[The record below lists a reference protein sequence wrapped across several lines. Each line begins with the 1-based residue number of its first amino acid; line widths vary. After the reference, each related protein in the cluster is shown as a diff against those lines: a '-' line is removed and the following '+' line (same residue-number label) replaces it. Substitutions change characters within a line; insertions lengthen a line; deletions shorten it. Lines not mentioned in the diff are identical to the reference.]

1 MINNLVVNGCS
12 YMETY
17 VGGSG
22 HIDLATR
29 LNIAHSHSLALGG
42 SANSRI
48 IRTTLKHSYIVEQPT
63 LYVLGMTFV
72 SRREIPIL
80 NPVDGQEFE
89 GMWTNPQ
96 NQDFESQ
103 WQAHWSRADTDLY
116 VKLKLK
122 WEWMSVA
129 DRIEDLMYRIVSMGH
144 DLIGRGHRVLVF
156 QQADDLHLE
165 IFDHPRFDLFRKQS
179 WIIDY
184 TWRSIVWQHNQGVP
198 GTGEQAPE
206 TIRHR
211 HPQHYHRLNEFLTD
225 YIRTH
230 DIL

>member
-12 YMETY
+12 YMEVY
-17 VGGSG
+17 AGGSG
-22 HIDLATR
+22 HVDLANR
-29 LNIAHSHSLALGG
+29 LNMAHSHSLALGG

-48 IRTTLKHSYIVEQPT
+48 IRTTLKHSYTVEQPT

-80 NPVDGQEFE
+80 DPVHGQNFE

-103 WQAHWSRADTDLY
+103 WQPQWSRADTDLY

-129 DRIEDLMYRIVSMGH
+129 DRTEDLMYRIVSMGQ
-144 DLIGRGHRVLVF
+144 DLMSRGHRVLVF

-165 IFDHPRFDLFRKQS
+165 IFDHPRFDLFRKQP

-184 TWRSIVWQHNQGVP
+184 TWRSIVWQHSQGVP
-198 GTGEQAPE
+198 STGDQAPE
-206 TIRHR
+206 PIRHR
-211 HPQHYHRLNEFLTD
+211 HPQHYHRLNEYLVD
-225 YIRTH
+225 YIQSH
-230 DIL
+230 GIV

>member
-1 MINNLVVNGCS
+1 
-12 YMETY
+12 MEVY
-17 VGGSG
+17 AQGLG
-22 HIDLATR
+22 HVDLATK

-48 IRTTLKHSYIVEQPT
+48 IRTTLKHSYTAEQPT

-80 NPVDGQEFE
+80 NPMHGQGFE

-103 WQAHWSRADTDLY
+103 WQDQWSRTDTDLY

-129 DRIEDLMYRIVSMGH
+129 DRMEDLMYRIVSMGH

-165 IFDHPRFDLFRKQS
+165 TFDHPRFDLFRKQP

-184 TWRSIVWQHNQGVP
+184 TWRSIVWQHQQGVP
-198 GTGEQAPE
+198 SVGHEAPE
-206 TIRHR
+206 PIRHR
-211 HPQHYHRLNEFLTD
+211 HPQHYHCLNTFLID
-225 YIRTH
+225 YIQTH
-230 DIL
+230 EIL

>member
-165 IFDHPRFDLFRKQS
+165 IFDHRDLICFANNPGS
-179 WIIDY
+179 LII
-184 TWRSIVWQHNQGVP
+184 P
-198 GTGEQAPE
+198 GDQ
-206 TIRHR
+206 
-211 HPQHYHRLNEFLTD
+211 
-225 YIRTH
+225 
-230 DIL
+230 

>member
-12 YMETY
+12 YMELY
-17 VGGSG
+17 ASG
-22 HIDLATR
+22 LGHVDLATR

-48 IRTTLKHSYIVEQPT
+48 IRTTLKHSYTVEQPT
-63 LYVLGMTFV
+63 LYILGMTFV

-80 NPVDGQEFE
+80 NPVHGQSFE

-103 WQAHWSRADTDLY
+103 WQAQWSRSDTDLY

-129 DRIEDLMYRIVSMGH
+129 DRMEDLMYRIVSMGQ
-144 DLIGRGHRVLVF
+144 DLMSRGHRVLVF

-165 IFDHPRFDLFRKQS
+165 IFDHPRFDLFRKQP

-184 TWRSIVWQHNQGVP
+184 TWRSIVWQHKQGVP
-198 GTGEQAPE
+198 GTGAKAPE
-206 TIRHR
+206 PIRHR
-211 HPQHYHRLNEFLTD
+211 HPQHYHQLNKFLTD
-225 YIRTH
+225 YIWTH

>member
-1 MINNLVVNGCS
+1 
-12 YMETY
+12 
-17 VGGSG
+17 
-22 HIDLATR
+22 
-29 LNIAHSHSLALGG
+29 
-42 SANSRI
+42 
-48 IRTTLKHSYIVEQPT
+48 
-63 LYVLGMTFV
+63 MTFV

-103 WQAHWSRADTDLY
+103 WQAYWSRADTDLY

-206 TIRHR
+206 PIRHR
-211 HPQHYHRLNEFLTD
+211 HPHHYHRLNEFLTD